1 MIHNAELLHFE
12 ALEKRPEKI
21 PAVLTTSSRMLKM
34 QQIFNGLRNGLLGV
48 QVENPIAIQIGKNMQ
63 CDKAK

>member
-21 PAVLTTSSRMLKM
+21 PAVLTTSRRMLKM
-34 QQIFNGLRNGLLGV
+34 QQIFTGLRNGPLGASTEPHRHTNWEKHAV
-48 QVENPIAIQIGKNMQ
+48 
-63 CDKAK
+63 